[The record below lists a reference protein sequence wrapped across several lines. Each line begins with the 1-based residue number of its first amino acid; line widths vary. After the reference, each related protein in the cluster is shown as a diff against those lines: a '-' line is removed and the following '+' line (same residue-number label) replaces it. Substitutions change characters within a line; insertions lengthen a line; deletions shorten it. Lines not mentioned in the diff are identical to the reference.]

1 MFCITHIIS
10 VLCLGTPE
18 STSTLYFR
26 SFKQQNH
33 QQKVKDVKNVILH
46 RLHKGYF
53 FWKKIT
59 VNIRQQSFALT
70 SAGNVHSGDPSFSPM
85 YMSINDC
92 KSVLRGDFDV
102 TNKS

>member
-18 STSTLYFR
+18 STSALYFR